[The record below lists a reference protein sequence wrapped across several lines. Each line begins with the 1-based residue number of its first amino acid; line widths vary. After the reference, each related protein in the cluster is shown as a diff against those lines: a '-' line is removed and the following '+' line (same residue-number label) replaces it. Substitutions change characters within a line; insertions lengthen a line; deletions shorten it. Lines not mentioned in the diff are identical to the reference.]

1 VTTLA
6 ELLPIATE
14 AVSRASHM
22 IREEAPGVI
31 TRKGD
36 RDPATEVDYAVERE
50 VRDYLRTQT
59 PGIGFLGEED
69 GRFGDEAAEYMWAL
83 DPVDGTVNF
92 IHGIPLCAVSL
103 GLVRHQTA
111 QLGVIDMPFLN
122 LQYSATLG
130 GGAFR
135 GGQRLRISDTE
146 AIEDSVVALGDYAIG
161 AQASTKNAD
170 RIEITR
176 RLASR
181 VQRVRM
187 FGSATIDLAWMA
199 EGRVDA
205 CIMLSNKPWETA
217 AGVLVARE
225 AGALVVD
232 RYGEPHTAKSTS
244 TIALVPALRNELMPL
259 LAE

>member
-22 IREEAPGVI
+22 IREQAPGAI

-50 VRDYLRTQT
+50 IRDYLRDRT
-59 PGIGFLGEED
+59 PDIGFLGEED
-69 GRFGDEAAEYMWAL
+69 GPFGDETAEYMWAL

-103 GLVRHQTA
+103 GLVHHETA
-111 QLGVIDMPFLN
+111 QLGVIDLPFLN
-122 LQYSATLG
+122 LQYTATLG
-130 GGAFR
+130 GGAFLA
-135 GGQRLRISDTE
+135 GQRLHVSGTTT
-146 AIEDSVVALGDYAIG
+146 IEDSVIALGDYAVG
-161 AQASTKNAD
+161 ANASSKNAE

-181 VQRVRM
+181 VQRIRM

-205 CIMLSNKPWETA
+205 CVMLSNKPWETA

-232 RYGEPHTAKSTS
+232 RYGEPHTARSTS
-244 TIALVPALRNELMPL
+244 TIALVPAVRDELMQL